1 VTGGNTNHYTTTELI
16 LWAHKSII
24 LDLLFVT
31 NSARCSAAW
40 PVKTFAGPQPKTLPP
55 ERKYQSARHEH
66 QTSKQ
71 GERLRQRRAGQRAWP
86 RSLKVQ
92 GTAAT
97 PQMWSRPIVAETCG
111 CGLRAG
117 CSSRSRTG
125 LAQEECQDPGSNR
138 GPSDLQSDA
147 LPTELSRLCEDV
159 ENCTRSQ
166 MQIELVSA
174 HKDDRPGAELRWLS
188 ASKWV

>member
-1 VTGGNTNHYTTTELI
+1 MSGASG
-16 LWAHKSII
+16 A
-24 LDLLFVT
+24 
-31 NSARCSAAW
+31 
-40 PVKTFAGPQPKTLPP
+40 P

-71 GERLRQRRAGQRAWP
+71 GERLRQRRAGQRARP

-125 LAQEECQDPGSNR
+125 LAQEECRDPGSNR

-147 LPTELSRLCEDV
+147 LPTELSRLLSVAVCQNTACYTMTGRRRRYFYSIVKSLLWDS
-159 ENCTRSQ
+159 NP
-166 MQIELVSA
+166 
-174 HKDDRPGAELRWLS
+174 RPPAY
-188 ASKWV
+188 